1 MFSLLSS
8 VHVFSLVL
16 SPCFS
21 LALSPQSSVHVLC
34 LVSSSGKDIKRWGA
48 SLQRM
53 FPSNPFT
60 ICKTAKSTWHEDQ
73 GKEEEEE
80 SRHNETKLKYSEV
93 VDNEVSEMNSKVD
106 NEAKKNKFGVC
117 IDDKYGGVYGACN
130 EGTFVKEVS
139 SAPEQLVKAH
149 EEVAQQMVLVTRDS
163 LTEEMVLVT
172 QDSLT
177 EEGCVENGLAEH
189 DQNLPSKHVPTQAK
203 SKFYLGD
210 PESSELEDNCGILL
224 EVITES
230 EVEDDHDI
238 DSKDKHSSKFYL
250 PRIYPDVQ
258 NCYPEISDP
267 ESQVKSLLDLSAIPE
282 AKEDGTE
289 NEAKT
294 KRDAAKSND
303 AMINDVTKFMAS
315 SSPLFCQI
323 LAEPLI
329 DMSDERWCTFCRKV
343 LYILYIIL

>member
-1 MFSLLSS
+1 MSCPQSMFSLLSS

-16 SPCFS
+16 SPCF
-21 LALSPQSSVHVLC
+21 LSCPQSMFLSCPQSSVHVLC

-60 ICKTAKSTWHEDQ
+60 ICKTAKSTWHEDE

-139 SAPEQLVKAH
+139 SAPKQLVKAH
-149 EEVAQQMVLVTRDS
+149 EEVAQQ
-163 LTEEMVLVT
+163 MVLVT

-189 DQNLPSKHVPTQAK
+189 DQNLPSKHVPTQA
-203 SKFYLGD
+203 KFYLGD

-315 SSPLFCQI
+315 SSPLSCQI

-343 LYILYIIL
+343 L